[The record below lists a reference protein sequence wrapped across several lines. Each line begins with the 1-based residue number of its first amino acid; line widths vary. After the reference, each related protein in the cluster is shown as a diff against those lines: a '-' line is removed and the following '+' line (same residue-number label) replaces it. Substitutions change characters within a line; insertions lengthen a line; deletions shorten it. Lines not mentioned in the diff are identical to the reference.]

1 MTKKIIGIAGNQLL
15 QAAEVFHGNQVT
27 YTPQGFVSAVQA
39 AGGVPL
45 VLPIGPK
52 ELAATYI
59 QQIDKLLLAGGQDVA
74 PEFYGQEPHIKLEE
88 TNRDRDEFE
97 LALIEEAL
105 KQNKPIFAV
114 CRGMQLVNVALG
126 GTLYQDL
133 SMYPQW
139 SVKHGQQP
147 TQPIFATHRIDVEPD
162 SQLSNIYGTT
172 GQVNSYHH
180 QALHTLGKDLR
191 VTAWSSDGL
200 AEAVESTNEQQP
212 LLAVQCH
219 PELMYARD
227 AKSQALFNYFVQ
239 KL

>member
-1 MTKKIIGIAGNQLL
+1 
-15 QAAEVFHGNQVT
+15 
-27 YTPQGFVSAVQA
+27 
-39 AGGVPL
+39 
-45 VLPIGPK
+45 
-52 ELAATYI
+52 
-59 QQIDKLLLAGGQDVA
+59 
-74 PEFYGQEPHIKLEE
+74 
-88 TNRDRDEFE
+88 
-97 LALIEEAL
+97 
-105 KQNKPIFAV
+105 
-114 CRGMQLVNVALG
+114 MQLVNVALG

-162 SQLSNIYGTT
+162 SQLSNLYGTT

-212 LLAVQCH
+212 LLAVQWH

>member
-1 MTKKIIGIAGNQLL
+1 MAFLSFCQL
-15 QAAEVFHGNQVT
+15 V
-27 YTPQGFVSAVQA
+27 
-39 AGGVPL
+39 
-45 VLPIGPK
+45 PK

-191 VTAWSSDGL
+191 VTAWSSDTL
-200 AEAVESTNEQQP
+200 QKQWNQQMNSS
-212 LLAVQCH
+212 L
-219 PELMYARD
+219 Y
-227 AKSQALFNYFVQ
+227 
-239 KL
+239 

>member
-1 MTKKIIGIAGNQLL
+1 ML
-15 QAAEVFHGNQVT
+15 
-27 YTPQGFVSAVQA
+27 
-39 AGGVPL
+39 
-45 VLPIGPK
+45 
-52 ELAATYI
+52 
-59 QQIDKLLLAGGQDVA
+59 
-74 PEFYGQEPHIKLEE
+74 
-88 TNRDRDEFE
+88 
-97 LALIEEAL
+97 
-105 KQNKPIFAV
+105 
-114 CRGMQLVNVALG
+114 
-126 GTLYQDL
+126 DL
-133 SMYPQW
+133 SQKF
-139 SVKHGQQP
+139 SVIMTIEILK
-147 TQPIFATHRIDVEPD
+147 PIFATHRIDVEPE

-212 LLAVQCH
+212 LLAVQWH